1 MKAYLLKVAGKVQRV
16 GYRRHVLELG
26 QELELAG
33 YVRNEK
39 DGTVTIFAQGDEETL
54 NRFMEALKTPPPPAK
69 IKKIEIAETRPKP
82 NLKHFQIRYNKLA
95 DELQEGFGAMQAIFY
110 TYWEEFRDYRGEF
123 RDYRSEF
130 RDFRNEFRDFRGE
143 FRDFR
148 NEFRDFR
155 GEFREFRGEFN
166 DFRNEFRDFRDE
178 FRDYRMEFRE
188 FVNRMDAFVERV
200 TRVLEALT
208 EQSKRS
214 MEILEVVARDSRET
228 REMLLEALKML
239 REVVG
244 KAGEQL

>member
-1 MKAYLLKVAGKVQRV
+1 MKVVGRVQRV

-95 DELQEGFGAMQAIFY
+95 DELQEGFGAMQAIFF
-110 TYWEEFRDYRGEF
+110 TYWEEFRDYRG
-123 RDYRSEF
+123 EF

-148 NEFRDFR
+148 
-155 GEFREFRGEFN
+155 GEFN
-166 DFRNEFRDFRDE
+166 DFRNEFRDFRSE
-178 FRDYRMEFRE
+178 FRDYRSEFRD
-188 FVNRMDAFVERV
+188 FVSRMDAFVERV
-200 TRVLEALT
+200 TKVLEVLT

-214 MEILEVVARDSRET
+214 LEILEVVARDSRET

-239 REVVG
+239 KEVAS
-244 KAGEQL
+244 KASP